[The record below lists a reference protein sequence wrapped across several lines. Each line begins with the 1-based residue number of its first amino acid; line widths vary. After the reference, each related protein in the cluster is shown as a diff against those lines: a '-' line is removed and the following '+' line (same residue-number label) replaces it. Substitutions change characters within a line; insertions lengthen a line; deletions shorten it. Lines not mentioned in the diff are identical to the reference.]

1 MWMRLRGDGMGAKKI
16 AYCGILVALTL
27 ILSYV
32 ERLIPF
38 GFGIPGIK
46 LGLANIAV
54 IIALYLLG
62 SGTGVL
68 IGIIRAVI
76 NGILFTGASAML
88 YSLAGALLSVAVML
102 PMSGN
107 HKFGVVGTSVAGAA
121 SHIIGQVAVA
131 QAMLGSGV
139 LAWFPVM
146 LLSAVATGS
155 VNGLIAGNVI
165 VYLGRDKNIL
175 GDRGLSK

>member
-1 MWMRLRGDGMGAKKI
+1 MQLRGDGMSAKKV

-38 GFGIPGIK
+38 GFGVPGIK

-62 SGTGVL
+62 SSEGVL
-68 IGIIRAVI
+68 IGLIRAVI
-76 NGILFTGASAML
+76 NGLLFTGVSAML
-88 YSLAGALLSVAVML
+88 YSFSGALLSVAVML

-139 LAWFPVM
+139 LAYFPLM
-146 LLSAVATGS
+146 LLSAVVTGS
-155 VNGLIAGNVI
+155 INGLIAGNVI

-175 GDRGLSK
+175 EERGIK